1 VTVTFEIWGELP
13 APWEDF
19 FSRDKAYSS
28 VTLYTRK
35 EAESSGEEEDEDGW
49 RCAVVDAPS
58 IDEAIAKAEIAKL
71 LGIAAEDVVIVSKGL
86 AQSV

>member
-1 VTVTFEIWGELP
+1 MTVSFEILGTLP

-19 FSRDKAYSS
+19 FSMDKAYPS

-35 EAESSGEEEDEDGW
+35 EADSSGEEEDEDGW

-58 IDEAIAKAEIAKL
+58 IDEAIAKEEIAKL
-71 LGIAAEDVVIVSKGL
+71 LGIAAQDVVIVSKGV

>member
-1 VTVTFEIWGELP
+1 MTVTFEILGRLP

-19 FSRDKAYSS
+19 FSQDEAFPS

-35 EAESSGEEEDEDGW
+35 EAESSGEEEDEEGW

-58 IDEAIAKAEIAKL
+58 IDEAIAKNEIAKL
-71 LGIAAEDVVIVSKGL
+71 LGIAAEDVVIVSQDV